1 MGEIVVV
8 KEPEWKIFNVAGD
21 PDRFRGILQM
31 VYENL
36 LPNNHDYIPDLEHIL
51 GEEDSIELDIIQPI
65 MQLITFG
72 EEKEDLTDSEEDSMY
87 MNLDLRHEDIAHD
100 IKLSFL
106 SDQYFFIDEFGQF
119 INKPIITI
127 W

>member
-1 MGEIVVV
+1 
-8 KEPEWKIFNVAGD
+8 
-21 PDRFRGILQM
+21 M
-31 VYENL
+31 VYEEL
-36 LPNNHDYIPDLEHIL
+36 LPKGRDYIPELEYIL
-51 GEEDSIELDIIQPI
+51 GEEESIELDIIQPI

-72 EEKEDLTDSEEDSMY
+72 EEKEDLTESEENSMY

-106 SDQYFFIDEFGQF
+106 SDQYFFIDEFYQF
-119 INKPIITI
+119 INKPVISI